1 MLSPIHAK
9 LKMPHGCLRLGLRH
23 NDPLL
28 LNNRLRIFRLTVL
41 WLRFTHHDSLFITI
55 NGGLNAKLKKKY
67 LDHVSQTFNHKQ
79 QFSLLNI
86 TGGCWA
92 FSTVVSIEGINAI
105 KTVELV
111 SLSEQQLIDCANGIN
126 QGCRGGIMEPTFI
139 LSNYMEIRHPLITI
153 DGFED
158 VSECNEEAL
167 IKAVAN
173 QPISAAIE
181 TNDHDFQFY
190 NKVT

>member
-1 MLSPIHAK
+1 MAKNEPIPWKDNRTEQQKYEYRKMVAEAKIIRLSGVYQEAK
-9 LKMPHGCLRLGLRH
+9 LANRW
-23 NDPLL
+23 DPD
-28 LNNRLRIFRLTVL
+28 REC
-41 WLRFTHHDSLFITI
+41 
-55 NGGLNAKLKKKY
+55 Y
-67 LDHVSQTFNHKQ
+67 LDEY
-79 QFSLLNI
+79 
-86 TGGCWA
+86 GGCWA

-105 KTVELV
+105 KTGELV
-111 SLSEQQLIDCANGIN
+111 SLSEQQLIDCADGIN

-139 LSNYMEIRHPLITI
+139 SSNYMEIRHPLITI

-173 QPISAAIE
+173 QPISAAVE

-190 NKVT
+190 NKDNE